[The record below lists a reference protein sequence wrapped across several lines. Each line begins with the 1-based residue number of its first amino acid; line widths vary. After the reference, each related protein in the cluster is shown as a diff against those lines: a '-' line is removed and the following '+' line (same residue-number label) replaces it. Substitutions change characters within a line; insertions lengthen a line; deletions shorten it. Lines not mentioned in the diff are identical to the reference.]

1 MEKVKNDYDN
11 IIVGEIN
18 MKTITLNNTNLSI
31 PEIGMGCMRIV
42 ELENADAVKSW
53 VDTAL
58 ENGINFF
65 DHADIYGK
73 GRCEELF
80 GKVLTPSLR
89 EKIILQSKCS
99 IRPGIAFDFSK
110 EHILNSVDGI
120 LKRLNT
126 EYLDILLLHR
136 PDTLME
142 PEEVADAFRILKENG
157 KVRHFGVSNQTPM
170 QMELLSKYCDE
181 PLLINQLQLSIA
193 HCPMINSGINAN
205 MYNDSGINRDG
216 GVLEYCC
223 LKDITIQAW
232 SPFQYGMFEGIFL
245 GNEKFAELN
254 KVIDNLA
261 EKYNVTNSAI
271 AVAWILRHP
280 AGIQT
285 IVGTTNK
292 DRIAQIS
299 KASEIR
305 LTREEWYA
313 LYMAAGNKLP

>member
-1 MEKVKNDYDN
+1 MPL
-11 IIVGEIN
+11 IIQIGGIY

-58 ENGINFF
+58 EHGINFF

-80 GKVLTPSLR
+80 GQVLTPSLR

-136 PDTLME
+136 PDALME

-216 GVLEYCC
+216 GVLEYCR

>member
-1 MEKVKNDYDN
+1 
-11 IIVGEIN
+11 

-80 GKVLTPSLR
+80 GQVLTPSLR

-142 PEEVADAFRILKENG
+142 PEEVADAFRILKESG

-216 GVLEYCC
+216 GVLEYCR
-223 LKDITIQAW
+223 LKDISIQAW

-292 DRIAQIS
+292 GRIAQIS

>member
-1 MEKVKNDYDN
+1 
-11 IIVGEIN
+11 

-58 ENGINFF
+58 EHGINFF

-80 GKVLTPSLR
+80 GQILTPSLR

-216 GVLEYCC
+216 GILEYCR

-280 AGIQT
+280 ARIQT

>member
-1 MEKVKNDYDN
+1 MPLSIQIQE
-11 IIVGEIN
+11 GEIN

-42 ELENADAVKSW
+42 ELENVDAVKSW

-80 GKVLTPSLR
+80 GQVLTPSLR

-136 PDTLME
+136 PDALME
-142 PEEVADAFRILKENG
+142 PEEVADAFRILKESG

-181 PLLINQLQLSIA
+181 PLLINQLQFSIA

-216 GVLEYCC
+216 GVLEYCR

-232 SPFQYGMFEGIFL
+232 SPFQYGMFEGVFL

>member
-1 MEKVKNDYDN
+1 MPL
-11 IIVGEIN
+11 IIQIGGIN

-42 ELENADAVKSW
+42 ELENVDAVKGW

-58 ENGINFF
+58 EHGINFF

-80 GKVLTPSLR
+80 GQVLTPSLR

-136 PDTLME
+136 PDALME
-142 PEEVADAFRILKENG
+142 PEEVADAFRILKESG

-216 GVLEYCC
+216 GVLEYCR

-313 LYMAAGNKLP
+313 LYMAAGNKLL

>member
-1 MEKVKNDYDN
+1 
-11 IIVGEIN
+11 

-42 ELENADAVKSW
+42 GLEIADAVKSW

-136 PDTLME
+136 PDALME
-142 PEEVADAFRILKENG
+142 PEEVADAFRILKESG

-216 GVLEYCC
+216 GVLEYCR

>member
-1 MEKVKNDYDN
+1 MPL
-11 IIVGEIN
+11 IIQIQGGIN

-136 PDTLME
+136 PDALME
-142 PEEVADAFRILKENG
+142 PEEVADAFRILKESG

-216 GVLEYCC
+216 GVLEYCR

-232 SPFQYGMFEGIFL
+232 SPFQYGMFEGVFL

>member
-1 MEKVKNDYDN
+1 MPL
-11 IIVGEIN
+11 IIQIQGGIN

-58 ENGINFF
+58 EHGINFF

-80 GKVLTPSLR
+80 GQILTPSLR

-216 GVLEYCC
+216 GVLEYCR

-254 KVIDNLA
+254 KVIDDLA

>member
-1 MEKVKNDYDN
+1 
-11 IIVGEIN
+11 

-53 VDTAL
+53 VDTVL

-126 EYLDILLLHR
+126 EYLDVLLLHR
-136 PDTLME
+136 PDALME

-216 GVLEYCC
+216 GVLEYCR

-232 SPFQYGMFEGIFL
+232 SPFQYGMFEGVFL

>member
-1 MEKVKNDYDN
+1 MPL
-11 IIVGEIN
+11 IIQIRGGIN

-42 ELENADAVKSW
+42 ELENVDAVKGW

-58 ENGINFF
+58 EHGINFF

-80 GKVLTPSLR
+80 GQVLTPSLR

-142 PEEVADAFRILKENG
+142 PEEVADAFRILKESG

-216 GVLEYCC
+216 GVLEYCR

-299 KASEIR
+299 KASEIH

>member
-1 MEKVKNDYDN
+1 MPL
-11 IIVGEIN
+11 IIQIRGGIN

-42 ELENADAVKSW
+42 ELENADAVKGW

-58 ENGINFF
+58 EHGINFF

-80 GKVLTPSLR
+80 GQVLTPSLR

-136 PDTLME
+136 PDALME
-142 PEEVADAFRILKENG
+142 PEEVADAFRILKESG

-216 GVLEYCC
+216 GVLEYCR

-292 DRIAQIS
+292 ERIAQIS

>member
-1 MEKVKNDYDN
+1 MPL
-11 IIVGEIN
+11 IIQIGGIN

-42 ELENADAVKSW
+42 ELENVDAVKGW

-58 ENGINFF
+58 EHGINFF

-80 GKVLTPSLR
+80 GQVLTPSLR

-136 PDTLME
+136 PDALME
-142 PEEVADAFRILKENG
+142 PEEVADAFRILKESG

-216 GVLEYCC
+216 GVLEYCR

-280 AGIQT
+280 VGIQT

>member
-1 MEKVKNDYDN
+1 
-11 IIVGEIN
+11 
-18 MKTITLNNTNLSI
+18 MKTITLNNTTLSI

-58 ENGINFF
+58 EHGINFF

-80 GKVLTPSLR
+80 GQVLTPSLR

-216 GVLEYCC
+216 GVLEYCR

>member
-1 MEKVKNDYDN
+1 MPL
-11 IIVGEIN
+11 IIQILGGIN

-42 ELENADAVKSW
+42 ELENVDAVKGW

-58 ENGINFF
+58 EHGINFF

-80 GKVLTPSLR
+80 GQVLTPSLR

-136 PDTLME
+136 PDALME

-216 GVLEYCC
+216 GVLEYCR

-245 GNEKFAELN
+245 ENEKFAELN

>member
-1 MEKVKNDYDN
+1 
-11 IIVGEIN
+11 

-42 ELENADAVKSW
+42 ELENVDAVKGW

-58 ENGINFF
+58 EHGINFF

-80 GKVLTPSLR
+80 GQVLTPSLR

-110 EHILNSVDGI
+110 EHILNSVDGM

-216 GVLEYCC
+216 GVLEYCR

>member
-1 MEKVKNDYDN
+1 MPL
-11 IIVGEIN
+11 IIQIRVGGIN

-42 ELENADAVKSW
+42 ELENVDAVKGW

-58 ENGINFF
+58 EHGINFF

-80 GKVLTPSLR
+80 GQVLTPSLR

-136 PDTLME
+136 PDALME
-142 PEEVADAFRILKENG
+142 PEEVADAFRILKESG

-216 GVLEYCC
+216 GVLEYCR

-254 KVIDNLA
+254 KVIDDLA

>member
-1 MEKVKNDYDN
+1 
-11 IIVGEIN
+11 

-42 ELENADAVKSW
+42 ELENVDAVKGW

-58 ENGINFF
+58 EHGINFF

-80 GKVLTPSLR
+80 GQVLTPSLR

-136 PDTLME
+136 PDALME
-142 PEEVADAFRILKENG
+142 PEEVADAFRILKESG

-216 GVLEYCC
+216 GVLEYCR

-299 KASEIR
+299 KASEIC

>member
-1 MEKVKNDYDN
+1 
-11 IIVGEIN
+11 

-31 PEIGMGCMRIV
+31 SEIGMGCMRIV
-42 ELENADAVKSW
+42 ELENADAVKGW

-58 ENGINFF
+58 EHGINFF

-80 GKVLTPSLR
+80 GQVLTPSLR

-136 PDTLME
+136 PDALME
-142 PEEVADAFRILKENG
+142 PEEVADAFRILKESG

-216 GVLEYCC
+216 GVLEYCR

>member
-1 MEKVKNDYDN
+1 MPL
-11 IIVGEIN
+11 IIQIQGGIN

-42 ELENADAVKSW
+42 ELENADALKIW

-126 EYLDILLLHR
+126 EYLDVLLLHR
-136 PDTLME
+136 PDALME

-216 GVLEYCC
+216 GVLEYCR

-232 SPFQYGMFEGIFL
+232 SPFQYGMFEGVFL

>member
-1 MEKVKNDYDN
+1 MPL
-11 IIVGEIN
+11 IIQIGGIY

-42 ELENADAVKSW
+42 EIENADAVKSW

-58 ENGINFF
+58 EHGINFF

-80 GKVLTPSLR
+80 GQVLTPSLR

-142 PEEVADAFRILKENG
+142 PEEVAEAFRILKENG

-216 GVLEYCC
+216 GVLEYCR

-254 KVIDNLA
+254 KVIDDLA

>member
-1 MEKVKNDYDN
+1 
-11 IIVGEIN
+11 

-42 ELENADAVKSW
+42 ELENADAVKGW

-58 ENGINFF
+58 EHGINFF

-80 GKVLTPSLR
+80 GQVLTPSLR

-142 PEEVADAFRILKENG
+142 PEEVADAFRILKESG

-170 QMELLSKYCDE
+170 QMEFLSKYCDE

-216 GVLEYCC
+216 GVLEYCR

>member
-1 MEKVKNDYDN
+1 MSL
-11 IIVGEIN
+11 IIQIQGGIH

-58 ENGINFF
+58 EHGINFF

-80 GKVLTPSLR
+80 GQVLTPSLR

-142 PEEVADAFRILKENG
+142 PEEVADAFRILKESG

-216 GVLEYCC
+216 GVLEYCR

-254 KVIDNLA
+254 KVIDDLA

>member
-1 MEKVKNDYDN
+1 MPL
-11 IIVGEIN
+11 IIQIGGIN

-42 ELENADAVKSW
+42 ELENVDAVKGW

-58 ENGINFF
+58 EHGINFF

-80 GKVLTPSLR
+80 GQVLTPSLR

-142 PEEVADAFRILKENG
+142 PEEVADAFRILKESG

-216 GVLEYCC
+216 GVLEYCR

>member
-1 MEKVKNDYDN
+1 
-11 IIVGEIN
+11 

-42 ELENADAVKSW
+42 ELENADAVKGW
-53 VDTAL
+53 VETAL
-58 ENGINFF
+58 EHGINFF

-80 GKVLTPSLR
+80 GQVLTPSLR

-142 PEEVADAFRILKENG
+142 PEEVADAFRILKESG

-216 GVLEYCC
+216 GVLEYCR

>member
-1 MEKVKNDYDN
+1 MPL
-11 IIVGEIN
+11 IIQIQGGVN

-42 ELENADAVKSW
+42 ELENADAVKGW

-58 ENGINFF
+58 EHGINFF

-80 GKVLTPSLR
+80 GQVLTPSLR

-136 PDTLME
+136 PDALME
-142 PEEVADAFRILKENG
+142 PEEVADAFRILKESG

-216 GVLEYCC
+216 GILEYCR

>member
-1 MEKVKNDYDN
+1 MPLSIQIQE
-11 IIVGEIN
+11 GEIN

-53 VDTAL
+53 IDTAL

-89 EKIILQSKCS
+89 ERIILQSKCS

-136 PDTLME
+136 PDALME

-181 PLLINQLQLSIA
+181 LLLINQLQLSIA

-216 GVLEYCC
+216 GVLEYCR
-223 LKDITIQAW
+223 LKDLTIQAW
-232 SPFQYGMFEGIFL
+232 SPFQYGMFEGVFL

>member
-1 MEKVKNDYDN
+1 MPL
-11 IIVGEIN
+11 IIQIQGGIN

-42 ELENADAVKSW
+42 ELENADAVKGW

-58 ENGINFF
+58 EYGINFF

-80 GKVLTPSLR
+80 GQVLTPSLR

-136 PDTLME
+136 PDALME
-142 PEEVADAFRILKENG
+142 PEEGADAFRILKESG

-216 GVLEYCC
+216 GVLEYCR

>member
-1 MEKVKNDYDN
+1 MPL
-11 IIVGEIN
+11 IIQIGGIY

-58 ENGINFF
+58 EHGINFF

-80 GKVLTPSLR
+80 GQILTPSLR

-216 GVLEYCC
+216 GVLEYCR

-280 AGIQT
+280 ARIQT

>member
-1 MEKVKNDYDN
+1 MPLS
-11 IIVGEIN
+11 IQIQGGIN

-126 EYLDILLLHR
+126 EYLDVLLLHR
-136 PDTLME
+136 PDALME

-216 GVLEYCC
+216 GVLEYCR

-232 SPFQYGMFEGIFL
+232 SPFQYGMFEGVFL
-245 GNEKFAELN
+245 GNEKFEELN